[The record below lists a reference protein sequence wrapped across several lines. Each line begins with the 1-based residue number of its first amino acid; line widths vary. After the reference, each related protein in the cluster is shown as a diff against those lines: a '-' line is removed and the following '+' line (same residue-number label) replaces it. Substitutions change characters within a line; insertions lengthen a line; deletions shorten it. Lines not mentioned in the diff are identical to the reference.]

1 MLTVKRLQI
10 MLDEDLDR
18 ELARRAR
25 VEKRS
30 KASIIRDSLRQT
42 LEPLP
47 PLEDDPL
54 WGMVGAAGDAE
65 PVENIDEYLIDLKLA
80 KMRKAK

>member
-1 MLTVKRLQI
+1 

-25 VEKRS
+25 AENRS
-30 KASIIRDSLRQT
+30 KASIIRASLRKT
-42 LEPLP
+42 LRPLP
-47 PLEDDPL
+47 PLEEDPL
-54 WGMVGAAGDAE
+54 WEMVGAAGDAE

-80 KMRKAK
+80 KMRQAK

>member
-42 LEPLP
+42 LKPLP
-47 PLEDDPL
+47 PLEEDPL
-54 WGMVGAAGDAE
+54 WGMVGVDDSE
-65 PVENIDEYLIDLKLA
+65 PVENITEYLIDLKLE
-80 KMRKAK
+80 KMRRAK